1 MRHRVVG
8 KRLGRNCAHRKALL
22 RNLSDALIMHG
33 SIETTLAKAKYLR
46 PYVER
51 LVTKA
56 KSDSSFSSVRQVNRK
71 LVTKAASKKLFSEI
85 APRFVKRS
93 GGYTRV
99 VKLGNRVGDNAPMA
113 RLEFVEK

>member
-8 KRLGRNCAHRKALL
+8 KRLGRDCSHRRSLL

-46 PYVER
+46 PHIEK

-56 KSDSSFSSVRQVNRK
+56 RDDSSFRSVRQVNKK
-71 LVTKAASKKLFSEI
+71 LISKEASKKLFTEV
-85 APRFVKRS
+85 APKFVGRP
-93 GGYTRV
+93 GGYTKITRT
-99 VKLGNRVGDNAPMA
+99 RDRDGDKAAMA
-113 RLEFVEK
+113 RIEFVA